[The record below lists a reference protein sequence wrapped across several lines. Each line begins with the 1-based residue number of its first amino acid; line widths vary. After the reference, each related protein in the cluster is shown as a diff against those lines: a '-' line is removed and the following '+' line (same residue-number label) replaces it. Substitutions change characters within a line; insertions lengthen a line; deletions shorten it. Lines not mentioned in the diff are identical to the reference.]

1 MGYLGEVSVLSGLA
15 VGLGLSF
22 SRLHF
27 FDVQVIF
34 AG

>member
-1 MGYLGEVSVLSGLA
+1 MGYLGEVFVLNGLA
-15 VGLGLSF
+15 LGLGLSF

-34 AG
+34 GG